1 MRGAAALPTPRPLAP
16 ALPALYQEDDFTT
29 RFVSGFDEVLAPVFS
44 ALDNFPSYIDPAL
57 TPEDFLSWLNS
68 WVGLAAD
75 ERMPL
80 EQRRAFVKGAVEVYR
95 WLGTVRGLR
104 AHIALLTGHEPEI
117 EESGGVASSTEAGG
131 ALPGSEV
138 PRLVVR
144 VGRAAARAVGE
155 SELRRIVAASRPAH
169 IPFEVEVATR

>member
-1 MRGAAALPTPRPLAP
+1 MRGAAALPTPQPLGP

-68 WVGLAAD
+68 WVGFASD

-80 EQRRAFVKGAVEVYR
+80 DRRRALIRAAVEVYQ

-104 AHIALLTGHEPEI
+104 AHIALLTGDEPDI
-117 EESGGVASSTEAGG
+117 EESGGVASSTETGS
-131 ALPGSEV
+131 ALPGSDV

-144 VGRAAARAVGE
+144 VGRRAARAVGE
-155 SELRRIVAASRPAH
+155 SELRRIVGASRPAH
-169 IPFEVEVATR
+169 IPFEVEVATK